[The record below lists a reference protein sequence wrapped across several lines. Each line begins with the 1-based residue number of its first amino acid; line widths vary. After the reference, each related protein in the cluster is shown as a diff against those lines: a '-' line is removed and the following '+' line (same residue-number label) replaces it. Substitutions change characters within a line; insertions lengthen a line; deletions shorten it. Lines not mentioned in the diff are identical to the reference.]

1 MAAVMTP
8 HPTLIGS
15 TLPRRFVALVGLAA
29 ILSACGGGTDGTADG
44 KAPAPSTS
52 TDCAIRRGETSRTI
66 DRPEG
71 PRTFDVYGPTSAP
84 TGVVFD
90 FHGTG
95 GVPGTE
101 DAFTRLSTAGP
112 AKGFVVVQPQALGT
126 PAHWTVPGIAGP
138 DDQALTQ
145 AILDS
150 LRSDWCLD
158 GVSVFATGISSG
170 AGMATALA
178 CAGAVRAAAP
188 IAGVALVRRCPTGSK
203 VSVLTFHGTK
213 DQAVPYDGTPGWQER
228 EKMARG
234 FFVGAMEPIMSAF
247 ARRDGCGTTP
257 SETPVGV
264 ETTRMRWPHCAGGTE
279 VVAYRVAGG
288 GHNAPGTQALI
299 DAAGINDQIGPSTDD
314 IVATDVLLDFFAR
327 HVAH

>member
-1 MAAVMTP
+1 MTTARP
-8 HPTLIGS
+8 ATI
-15 TLPRRFVALVGLAA
+15 TLPLSRRIAMPVALAVLLAG
-29 ILSACGGGTDGTADG
+29 CGGGTDGASDSPNTAQG
-44 KAPAPSTS
+44 VA
-52 TDCAIRRGETSRTI
+52 DCVIQRGETTRTI
-66 DRPEG
+66 NRPEG

-84 TGVVFD
+84 TGIVFD

-95 GVPGTE
+95 GVPAAE
-101 DAFTRLSTAGP
+101 DAFTKLSTAGP
-112 AKGFVVVQPQALGT
+112 ARGFVVVQPQALGT

-145 AILDS
+145 AILGS
-150 LRSDWCLD
+150 LRADFCLD
-158 GVSVFATGISSG
+158 GVAVFATGISSG

-188 IAGVALVRRCPTGSK
+188 IAGVALVRRCPSGPK
-203 VSVLTFHGTK
+203 VSMLTFHGTK
-213 DQAVPYDGTPGWQER
+213 DQAVPYDGTPGWEER

-234 FFVGAMEPIMSAF
+234 FFVGAMEPIMAAF
-247 ARRDGCGTTP
+247 ARRDGCGITP
-257 SETPVGV
+257 IEASAGA
-264 ETTRMRWPHCAGGTE
+264 ETTRMHWPQCDGGTE

-288 GHNAPGTQALI
+288 GHNAPGTQTQI

-327 HVAH
+327 HTAH